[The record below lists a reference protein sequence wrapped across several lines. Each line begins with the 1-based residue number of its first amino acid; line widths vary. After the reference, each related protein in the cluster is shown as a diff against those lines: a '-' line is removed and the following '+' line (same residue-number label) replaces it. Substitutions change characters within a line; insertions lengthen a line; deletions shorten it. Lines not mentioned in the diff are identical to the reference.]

1 MLKRRI
7 LYSTDS
13 CAKVV
18 YEHGGICFV
27 NAHVDEILIKNNKAV
42 GVRVCKATSWE
53 NKKGT
58 DEKVESIE
66 VFAPI
71 VINAAGMT
79 YCKKIIK
86 KSIKF
91 FFIILKNDIKIRAD
105 WKHYNELST

>member
-1 MLKRRI
+1 M
-7 LYSTDS
+7 
-13 CAKVV
+13 
-18 YEHGGICFV
+18 
-27 NAHVDEILIKNNKAV
+27 

-58 DEKVESIE
+58 DEKVESLE

-79 YCKKIIK
+79 YCKIYFIK

-91 FFIILKNDIKIRAD
+91 FFIILKNDIKIRAE
-105 WKHYNELST
+105 WKLGGHYNDLDDNRNMYPEYPGSPMYPYPEHDFP